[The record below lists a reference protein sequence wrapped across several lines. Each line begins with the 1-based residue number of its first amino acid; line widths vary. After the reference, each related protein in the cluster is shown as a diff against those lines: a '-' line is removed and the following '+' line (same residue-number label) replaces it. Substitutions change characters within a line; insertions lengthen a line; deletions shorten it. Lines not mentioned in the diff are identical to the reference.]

1 VATYQILSWRGIPA
15 VVQAVDSSGSVKVQ
29 LSDRFQALIDAVAM
43 QEGLVGSD
51 AYLEQWE
58 QGEAV
63 ERPGTARDVLA
74 EVAADLER
82 RFEEFRDGGSARE
95 A

>member
-1 VATYQILSWRGIPA
+1 